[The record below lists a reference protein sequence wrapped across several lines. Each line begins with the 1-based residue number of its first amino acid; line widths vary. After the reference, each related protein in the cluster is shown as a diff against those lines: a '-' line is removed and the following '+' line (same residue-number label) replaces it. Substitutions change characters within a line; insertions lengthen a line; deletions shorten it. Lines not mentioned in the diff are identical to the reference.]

1 MSSSSCMN
9 IRRMPRHGRQSGR
22 TLIELLVA
30 IALGLLVLAGV
41 ASLYFGASR
50 SGRVAGNVAA
60 VEEGGQIALSL
71 MGNAVRRA
79 GYAEIAGTNSTARFN
94 LLFDG
99 PHVRGCSDGRDFV
112 NAAAANP
119 VNADFACTGGAVPNR
134 VGDTLAVAFQADAVL
149 AAAQAATV
157 DCIGNNPPNR
167 PASAAFAGAA
177 PGGVVPVVQNV
188 YFVERRPADLTG
200 NLMCAGNG
208 NPGQPQ
214 PVLNGVED
222 FRVFYGFDRAAF
234 QLAGGTGAP
243 PSASSLLTAADVNAL
258 PPVGLLTGWD
268 FVVSVQVCVLV
279 RTQDPGTSLG
289 NTFIPCPADAAQA
302 RNPALIA
309 PVALPADGAF
319 RRAYTQVFTIR
330 SRASQSPS

>member
-1 MSSSSCMN
+1 MSTSSCMN

-119 VNADFACTGGAVPNR
+119 VNADFVCTGGAVPNR

-167 PASAAFAGAA
+167 PAPAAFAGAA

-188 YFVERRPADLTG
+188 YFVEWQPANLTG

-214 PVLNGVED
+214 PVLNGEI
-222 FRVFYGFDRAAF
+222 GRAH
-234 QLAGGTGAP
+234 
-243 PSASSLLTAADVNAL
+243 V
-258 PPVGLLTGWD
+258 
-268 FVVSVQVCVLV
+268 
-279 RTQDPGTSLG
+279 
-289 NTFIPCPADAAQA
+289 
-302 RNPALIA
+302 
-309 PVALPADGAF
+309 
-319 RRAYTQVFTIR
+319 
-330 SRASQSPS
+330 